1 MDIEK
6 IVAVYVKI
14 RDEKSRVKQEADKRC
29 AELQAKLA
37 RLEAEI
43 QRELNRLNVQSVRT
57 GSGTAFQKLRSSRAA
72 RTGGCWMPGRKP
84 RGFPRRKY
92 LRSDYRG
99 NL

>member
-57 GSGTAFQKLRSSRAA
+57 SAGTAFQKLEI
-72 RTGGCWMPGRKP
+72 K
-84 RGFPRRKY
+84 FKY
-92 LRSDYRG
+92 QIKR
-99 NL
+99 